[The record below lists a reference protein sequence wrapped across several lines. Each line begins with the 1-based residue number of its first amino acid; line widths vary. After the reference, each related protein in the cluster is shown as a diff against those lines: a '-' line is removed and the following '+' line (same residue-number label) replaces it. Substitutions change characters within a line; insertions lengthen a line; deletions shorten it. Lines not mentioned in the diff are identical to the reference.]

1 MSDSQHCQNKN
12 GDTLSE
18 LDEEN
23 ARRSTLHFCHP
34 PFSDLSVRFC
44 SHDDALTLDYYPHCG
59 MSSFEMDSFIR
70 LLVLTSV
77 LIPIQSIPNVAESY
91 GSSPLKVLT
100 HIPVEIKSKH
110 SKTKK
115 TQPKLTSST
124 LGSFSSFHMAL
135 CTYHAS
141 PAISTKKVKLF
152 FFF

>member
-1 MSDSQHCQNKN
+1 
-12 GDTLSE
+12 
-18 LDEEN
+18 
-23 ARRSTLHFCHP
+23 
-34 PFSDLSVRFC
+34 
-44 SHDDALTLDYYPHCG
+44 
-59 MSSFEMDSFIR
+59 MDSFIR

-152 FFF
+152 FFFNNFIFIYVCVCVRARVMAEAEKKGIRSGTRVRGGCKQPSIGSGNQILVLWKNSKHS